1 MPPVKVSKPVKA
13 PRPVAPRG
21 EAAMMK
27 ALLQAVA
34 ACEKTTAIVH
44 DAIFGRWDELENRQ
58 VVGLREDFKAV
69 KDRLDLAEAHDVER
83 DSREEAREK
92 RNVRIFYIGAALS
105 VVVFLKSLGVPTDQ
119 IGHAVSSAASFWGQL
134 VK

>member
-1 MPPVKVSKPVKA
+1 MPTAKSKPVKPTKPA
-13 PRPVAPRG
+13 TPRS
-21 EAAMMK
+21 EAAMIK
-27 ALLQAVA
+27 ALLAAVG

-44 DAIFGRWDELENRQ
+44 DAIFGRWDEMENRQ

-83 DSREEAREK
+83 DGREEAREK